1 MMSLR
6 GRSSRSNPHLAMG
19 DCFAPFGARGDGS
32 QTMSNFKG
40 FTNSETFTQIP
51 DAFFR
56 QLLNEITDADEL
68 KVTLYALW
76 RVEHIEGKF
85 RALCATDFN
94 VKEMGLTADEVA
106 SGLDKAE
113 KRGSLIKS
121 QHEADVFYFLNSPR
135 GRAAAEAFAKGQW
148 RESAKILSTPLI
160 ERPNVFK
167 LYEENIGPLTPL
179 IADALK
185 DAEEISAAE
194 WFGDAFIIA
203 VKNNKRNWKYVEAI
217 LKRWKEEGTHGQ
229 KNQKNIVKGDDRYT
243 DSEFSE
249 FINRD

>member
-1 MMSLR
+1 MLPVKSVYKKEMPTF
-6 GRSSRSNPHLAMG
+6 N
-19 DCFAPFGARGDGS
+19 
-32 QTMSNFKG
+32 G
-40 FTNSETFTQIP
+40 FTSSETFTSVP

-85 RALCATDFN
+85 RALCETDFD
-94 VKEMGLTADEVA
+94 VKDLGLTADEVA

-185 DAEEISAAE
+185 DAEETYSEDWVAE
-194 WFGDAFIIA
+194 AIEHAF
-203 VKNNKRNWKYVEAI
+203 KRNVRHWQFIQATLKY
-217 LKRWKEEGTHGQ
+217 RKEKGHAEKQDTRN
-229 KNQKNIVKGDDRYT
+229 NQKDGKQSLNRKIEQLRRR
-243 DSEFSE
+243 SEK
-249 FINRD
+249 